1 MKLDTLKK
9 RLKGFAKIE
18 NMERPSY
25 YGETAASQFII
36 KFDNGCVFQS
46 FDSIIA
52 VEIEEKVRGE
62 QGYEKKVYLTKD
74 WDYSKTTGK
83 YRNKFLSEG
92 IAETREKIK
101 SGEYQIVN

>member
-1 MKLDTLKK
+1 MKLNTLKK

-18 NMERPSY
+18 NMESPSY
-25 YGETAASQFII
+25 NGGTVANQFII

-46 FDSIIA
+46 YDSIIA

-62 QGYEKKVYLTKD
+62 QGYKKKVYLTKD

-83 YRNKFLSEG
+83 YRNQFLGEN

-101 SGEYQIVN
+101 NKEYQILS